1 MPRTQDDAQDARIER
16 MTKQAMTKQADLME
30 KTEKVPEF
38 SFRGVTRRF
47 RSADDAEF
55 VALQAVDLDI
65 ESGSFVC
72 FIGPSGCGKTTLLN
86 MSAGL
91 LPPSDGAVYFR
102 GEKLRS
108 VNTGVGFITQHDNLL
123 PWRTVEKN
131 IGIALEIEKVPRAER
146 RRRVAEVID
155 LVGLSG
161 FARRYPSQLS
171 GGMQKRASLAR
182 GLVYEPSTLLMDE
195 PFGALDA
202 QLRFAMQNELLR
214 IWERDRKTII
224 FVTHD
229 LDEAILLADRIVVF
243 GTHPGR
249 VLHVEDVPLERPRD
263 FAKLRLD
270 HTYGE
275 IWERLWKLL
284 DSSSS
289 DEETS

>member
-1 MPRTQDDAQDARIER
+1 
-16 MTKQAMTKQADLME
+16 MTASSKAAI
-30 KTEKVPEF
+30 PEF
-38 SFRGVTRRF
+38 AYRQVTRRF
-47 RSADDAEF
+47 RSEADQEF
-55 VALQAVDLDI
+55 VALKEVDLEI

-91 LPPSDGAVYFR
+91 LPASGGSIHFR
-102 GEKLRS
+102 GEKLKK
-108 VNTGVGFITQHDNLL
+108 VNTSVGFITQHDNLL

-131 IGIALEIEKVPRAER
+131 IGIALEIQKMPRKER

-155 LVGLSG
+155 LVGLTG
-161 FARRYPSQLS
+161 FAQRFPSQLS

-202 QLRFAMQNELLR
+202 QLRLNMQNELLR

-229 LDEAILLADRIVVF
+229 LDEAILLADKIVVF
-243 GTHPGR
+243 GTRPGR
-249 VLHVEDVPLERPRD
+249 VVHVEDIPLARPRD
-263 FAKLRLD
+263 LAELRLD
-270 HTYGE
+270 PAYGE

-284 DSSSS
+284 DHSSPA
-289 DEETS
+289 EEKS

>member
-1 MPRTQDDAQDARIER
+1 MPNDTTTVPVVDQSRAEPVD
-16 MTKQAMTKQADLME
+16 
-30 KTEKVPEF
+30 VPEF

-47 RSADDAEF
+47 RSADRDEF
-55 VALQAVDLDI
+55 VALQSVDLDI

-91 LPPSDGAVYFR
+91 LPPSAGSVFFR
-102 GEKLRS
+102 GMPLTS

-123 PWRTVEKN
+123 PWRTLEKN
-131 IGIALEIEKVPRAER
+131 VGIALEIEKVPRAER
-146 RRRVAEVID
+146 RQRVAEVID
-155 LVGLSG
+155 LVGLTG
-161 FARRYPSQLS
+161 FAKRYPSQLS

-202 QLRFAMQNELLR
+202 QLRFTMQNELLR

-229 LDEAILLADRIVVF
+229 LDEAILLADKIVVF
-243 GTHPGR
+243 GTRPGR
-249 VLHVEDVPLERPRD
+249 VIHVEDVPLERPRD
-263 FAKLRLD
+263 LAELRGNPI
-270 HTYGE
+270 YGE
-275 IWERLWKLL
+275 MWERLWKLL
-284 DSSSS
+284 DHSTIK
-289 DEETS
+289 EEA